1 MLKGMSERNT
11 TQTRFGTQNR
21 KQLAKG
27 DKQIAMHYI
36 TMIGLIFFKFDLFS
50 DEGTTLFRLA
60 GAFKPHAENQ
70 TLGGYLNCQLHLH
83 TTYRENAALYGISQN
98 ALPSQNDAFGKP

>member
-27 DKQIAMHYI
+27 DKQITMHYNDR
-36 TMIGLIFFKFDLFS
+36 TDIFFKFDLFC
-50 DEGTTLFRLA
+50 DEGTALFRLA

-70 TLGGYLNCQLHLH
+70 TLGIGRLS
-83 TTYRENAALYGISQN
+83 E
-98 ALPSQNDAFGKP
+98 LPTPSSHHIPKKCRSVRHITKCLAKPK